1 MKLTPSVLN
10 LPRRKNIAL
19 ILIFYLRW
27 VLNTKERNSLEMSD
41 CTINYVVFIF
51 FGSCEF
57 ILLFLVA
64 NVMDHLD
71 IIHGIKKIGRVI
83 PSPFVILETLLEA
96 NVIEV
101 MQMEDLMEENL
112 NKTMR
117 LWMSRRRTNLG
128 KMVNLGRRVNLK
140 RGGI

>member
-1 MKLTPSVLN
+1 M
-10 LPRRKNIAL
+10 IAL
-19 ILIFYLRW
+19 LTMLFLFSSK
-27 VLNTKERNSLEMSD
+27 LL
-41 CTINYVVFIF
+41 C
-51 FGSCEF
+51 SCEF

-101 MQMEDLMEENL
+101 MQMEDLVEENL
-112 NKTMR
+112 NKTVR
-117 LWMSRRRTNLG
+117 LWMSRRRSNLG
-128 KMVNLGRRVNLK
+128 KRVNLGRRVNLK